1 MTAGPVRRI
10 TGDSFY
16 AWDGEVVFD
25 RENVDKQLRIRAP
38 KRLPAVLAD
47 AVTAATASAELEL

>member
-10 TGDSFY
+10 TGDSFDP
-16 AWDGEVVFD
+16 WDGEVVFG
-25 RENVDKQLRIRAP
+25 RENVNKQLRIRAP